1 MSAPRVTSPDR
12 RSPLALKNLACLAG
26 ALLAIGAGYA
36 VLQSGSAPSLAA
48 VLLVVGYC
56 VLLPVGIA
64 L

>member
-1 MSAPRVTSPDR
+1 MSAPRATSPAQ
-12 RSPLALKNLACLAG
+12 RSVMAPKNLICLLG

-48 VLLVVGYC
+48 VLLVLGYC